1 MFNYIKFSKGFG
13 KNCNF
18 HKEFS
23 EDREFMSHLEKFEEN
38 QYIKKYAYPQNRPL
52 REDIRLNRYC
62 CETEYNC
69 DIVANINT
77 SNDDVNID
85 ILIDVK
91 NSKITYM
98 LKNNSYRHLSEIDY
112 FDRQRATTNIL
123 YMVKKFV
130 QKCIQKPVE
139 VAEYVTEELK
149 LEYNYNCKIEK
160 NNLVIE
166 QGNLLITFKN
176 FVESIGNNSQL
187 QAEFEKIKG
196 KINLEDTKTFQ
207 EINENVKE
215 KLKQIWK

>member
-1 MFNYIKFSKGFG
+1 
-13 KNCNF
+13 
-18 HKEFS
+18 
-23 EDREFMSHLEKFEEN
+23 
-38 QYIKKYAYPQNRPL
+38 
-52 REDIRLNRYC
+52 
-62 CETEYNC
+62 
-69 DIVANINT
+69 
-77 SNDDVNID
+77 
-85 ILIDVK
+85 
-91 NSKITYM
+91 M

-123 YMVKKFV
+123 YMIKKFV